1 MIEGEDKIN
10 IIIEIISSISSKNST
25 IKADTKILED
35 GLIDSLSV
43 FHIIAELEAKFGVS
57 IGVMDATVEDFS
69 SPKDILTLVERIKK
83 G

>member
-10 IIIEIISSISSKNST
+10 IIKEIISSISSKNST

-57 IGVMDATVEDFS
+57 IGVMDATVEDFA